1 MKKATKLFLVT
12 TLSLTASVMM
22 SSCDVTSVK
31 DGFGGFVDSAVSSW
45 AGEDVSNAIKDG
57 FNGIVDT
64 VGGWF
69 GVEQEPENPEV
80 KVTVT
85 FDSDG
90 GSAIDSQEFT
100 VGEAYDLSTL
110 TPTKDGYTFKDWTI
124 DGTSLAKSGIWSIE
138 KDVTLKATWNLNQYT
153 ITYEGMEGVENSN
166 PVTYTVEDADI
177 TLVNPNKTGYE
188 FKGWKLG
195 EEVVTGIDTDTKAPI
210 TLTATWQAKT
220 FTITVNKNDGSAD
233 PTDEITVTYDQE
245 YTIPQPTN
253 GDYTFA
259 GWVDSQGNS
268 FQASAVWKLESNVTV
283 TAHWTTGIAFDFN
296 GAENA
301 PQEAYSL
308 TIEEGDAWNW
318 SEDTVINA
326 PVKAGYTFKGWYVG
340 GDKVELVGTA
350 WTYGEV
356 TLKAEGEVITY
367 TITYEN
373 LKGQTAPTTVS
384 YTVADQN
391 FTLATLADVTGY
403 TFKGWK
409 DENGTAVTIVV
420 TNEKKNL
427 TLTAVWEA
435 IEYEIE
441 VVFVCVDSGET
452 LDANKITGAPKGTY
466 TIEDEI
472 NLGVLR
478 YENDLYDFIG
488 YFDAEEDGN
497 EITKIEKGNTGKIT
511 LYARFEMSTTVGW
524 TGFY

>member
-31 DGFGGFVDSAVSSW
+31 DGFGGFVDSAISSW
-45 AGEDVSNAIKDG
+45 AGEDASNAIKDG

-69 GVEQEPENPEV
+69 GAEPENPEV

-85 FDSDG
+85 FDSVG
-90 GSAIDSQEFT
+90 GSAVESQEFT
-100 VGEAYDLSTL
+100 VGAAYALP
-110 TPTKDGYTFKDWTI
+110 TPTKDGYTFGGWKNGNVAVELNGEWTI
-124 DGTSLAKSGIWSIE
+124 AE
-138 KDVTLKATWNLNQYT
+138 DVTLTATWTAIQYT

-166 PVTYTVEDADI
+166 PTTYTVEDEDI

-195 EEVVTGIDTDTKAPI
+195 DDVVTVIDTDTKSAI
-210 TLTATWQAKT
+210 TLTATWDAKT
-220 FTITVNKNDGSAD
+220 FTLTVNKNDGSAD
-233 PTDEITVTYDQE
+233 PTDEITVTYNEE

-268 FQASAVWKLESNVTV
+268 FSASDVWTLETDVTV
-283 TAHWTTGIAFDFN
+283 TARWTTGIAFDFN

-318 SEDTVINA
+318 SENTVINA

-340 GDKVELVGTA
+340 GDKVDLVGTA
-350 WTYGEV
+350 WTYGKV
-356 TLKAEGEVITY
+356 TLKAEWEAITY

-391 FTLATLADVTGY
+391 FTLATLADVAGY

-427 TLTAVWEA
+427 TLTAVWDV

-441 VVFVCVDSGET
+441 VVFVCVNSGET